1 MAQNPPPPT
10 PPQFPSPEELKSK
23 ITDFMKQNFG
33 DHVSVATIT
42 EPEPA
47 VAEEDEKPE
56 KTEHKEFEFHL
67 LPRDIKAHLD
77 RFVIKQE
84 EAKKVLAI
92 AVCDHY
98 NHANYLRRLEKED
111 PNRAQ
116 EIEYIKQNV
125 ILVGPTGV
133 GKTYLIKHIADLIK
147 VPFVKADATKFS
159 ETGYVGGDVEDLVR
173 ELVHKADGDVNLAQF
188 GIIYIDEIDKI
199 ASAGNLIGRDVSGRG
214 VQTTLLKLMEETEVP
229 VRSMNDLQAQLQAA
243 FEFQR
248 RGKAKRDTIN
258 TRHILFV
265 VSGAFGKLKEQVAR
279 RVRHGQIGFSAQ
291 PIQVMDNELFQ
302 HVTTQD
308 FMEYGFEPEF
318 IGRLPVR
325 VVCED
330 LDANDLFDIM
340 KFSEGSLLRQYERA
354 FRAYGIEI
362 SFEDEALRLLAQAA
376 ATEKTGARGL
386 LTVFEKLFRDYK
398 FHLAGSG
405 LTQLRV
411 SAALVREPQRVLE
424 QLMAEG
430 HKLEAQMLEA
440 GAREFAEK
448 FSKDHGLEISLDE
461 SAIRRLVE
469 RAQAERMTM
478 TDLCAHLF
486 KDFQFGLSLI
496 KKNTGRTQ
504 FVLNAAAID
513 APDKFLSDLV
523 VHTIQLHRR
532 KTPDCMKPLLV
543 AFLDQTARHLPARG
557 GCGGSKR
564 LIACMKRSLITT
576 LIIGVAVA
584 LIVGALHATKV
595 IAGFEAVAAQL
606 VTDYAGATRVV
617 GEKWQYV
624 FVLLIA
630 LGVAWLS
637 LSNPRCG
644 TMARLVINRV
654 IAGGTVW
661 PRVGLLSLPR
671 IFSAGAVSPGGRV
684 CSPRRRRVVGFFAQE
699 PLTSNPHI
707 VCRSRFQRAISPS

>member
-1 MAQNPPPPT
+1 MSQQNPPPPS
-10 PPQFPSPEELKSK
+10 FPSPEELKAK
-23 ITDFMKQNFG
+23 ITEFMKQNFG
-33 DHVSVATIT
+33 DRVSVATIA

-47 VAEEDEKPE
+47 AAEEDEKVE
-56 KTEHKEFEFHL
+56 QTDRKEFEFNL

-77 RFVIKQE
+77 RFVIKQD

-111 PNRAQ
+111 VSRAQ
-116 EIEYIKQNV
+116 EVEYIKQNV

-173 ELVHKADGDVNLAQF
+173 ELVHKADGDLNLAQF

-248 RGKAKRDTIN
+248 RGKAKRETIN

-265 VSGAFGKLKEQVAR
+265 VSGAFEKLKEQVAR
-279 RVRHGQIGFSAQ
+279 RVRQGQIGFQAE
-291 PIQVMDNELFQ
+291 PVQVMDNELFQ
-302 HVTTQD
+302 HVTTKD
-308 FMEYGFEPEF
+308 FIEYGFEPEF

-330 LDANDLFDIM
+330 LDADDLFNIM
-340 KFSEGSLLRQYERA
+340 KYSEGSLLRQYERA

-362 SFEDEALRLLAQAA
+362 SFEDEALRLLAEAA
-376 ATEKTGARGL
+376 AMEKTGARGL

-398 FHLAGSG
+398 YYLAGSG

-411 SAALVREPQRVLE
+411 TTDLVREPQRVLDR
-424 QLMAEG
+424 LKVEG
-430 HKLEAQMLEA
+430 HKLETQMLET
-440 GAREFAEK
+440 GARQFAEK
-448 FSKDHGLEISLDE
+448 FNSEHGLEIVFDDT
-461 SAIRRLVE
+461 AIRRLVE

-478 TDLCAHLF
+478 SDLCAHFF
-486 KDFQFGLSLI
+486 KDYQFGLNLI
-496 KKNTGRTQ
+496 KKNTGQTK
-504 FVLNAAAID
+504 FVLDAEAID

-523 VHTIQLHRR
+523 VQSYY
-532 KTPDCMKPLLV
+532 PASV
-543 AFLDQTARHLPARG
+543 AQKA
-557 GCGGSKR
+557 
-564 LIACMKRSLITT
+564 
-576 LIIGVAVA
+576 
-584 LIVGALHATKV
+584 
-595 IAGFEAVAAQL
+595 
-606 VTDYAGATRVV
+606 
-617 GEKWQYV
+617 
-624 FVLLIA
+624 
-630 LGVAWLS
+630 
-637 LSNPRCG
+637 
-644 TMARLVINRV
+644 
-654 IAGGTVW
+654 
-661 PRVGLLSLPR
+661 
-671 IFSAGAVSPGGRV
+671 
-684 CSPRRRRVVGFFAQE
+684 
-699 PLTSNPHI
+699 
-707 VCRSRFQRAISPS
+707 